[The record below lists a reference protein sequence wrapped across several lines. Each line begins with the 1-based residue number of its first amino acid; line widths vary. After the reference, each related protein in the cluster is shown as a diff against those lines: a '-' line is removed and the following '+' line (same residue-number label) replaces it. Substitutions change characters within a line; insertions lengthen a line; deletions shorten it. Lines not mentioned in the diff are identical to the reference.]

1 MSILQNDVPVSS
13 FRNHATREKKK
24 ERKSTGM
31 SALSSS
37 LKVWQLW
44 HPGGGNDGVD
54 PTASPAMSYSCVC
67 VAFVYIYNIYIMCI
81 YIYIRATTQTCL
93 QVYIFIIYV

>member
-54 PTASPAMSYSCVC
+54 PTASPAMSYSCLCVC
-67 VAFVYIYNIYIMCI
+67 VWHL
-81 YIYIRATTQTCL
+81 YIYII
-93 QVYIFIIYV
+93 YI